1 MSLSLPN
8 NPASGQQ
15 TTQNGR
21 TYEWDGYAWN
31 IVNNIINHATTHS
44 SSGVDPI
51 TISASQVSNFNSS
64 VSGLLPV
71 TGITAGSGISINYAS
86 SIYTINLKAYST
98 TIGDGSA
105 TSYTV
110 NHNLSVS
117 QDVHVSVRDTGTNYY
132 VYPDIKY
139 VSNNSVLLE
148 FVSPP
153 TSNQYKV
160 SIIGF

>member
-1 MSLSLPN
+1 MS
-8 NPASGQQ
+8 
-15 TTQNGR
+15 TQL
-21 TYEWDGYAWN
+21 E
-31 IVNNIINHATTHS
+31 INNIIADSGNFLTNLTINSTGVSLLGHS
-44 SSGVDPI
+44 HVSSDI
-51 TISASQVSNFNSS
+51 TNFNTS

-71 TGITAGSGISINYAS
+71 TDISAGSGISVDYLLS
-86 SIYTINLKAYST
+86 TYTINLKAYST

-110 NHNLSVS
+110 NHNLNVG